1 MLIFVEKFQKC
12 SMGGCCGKS
21 DETEKDAAGAPAAS
35 QEQPPMDAGQEPPP
49 PEAESLGG
57 DQAAAPPPTVGG
69 GQTDLSAMGIEDFRQ
84 RLGELAPTTPLIILF
99 MGREDDQQGL
109 TSTLSSLAES
119 YPNVIFLKASMDKN
133 DKAAREFG
141 VQSTPTWMAFKN
153 HVPNGSYE
161 GADQGGAESLVQQQ
175 TNT

>member
-1 MLIFVEKFQKC
+1 
-12 SMGGCCGKS
+12 MGGCCGKS

-57 DQAAAPPPTVGG
+57 DQAAAPPTVGG

>member
-57 DQAAAPPPTVGG
+57 DQAAAPPTVGG